1 MSDDREWLWYQM
13 TTVQGV
19 GSCTIRKLIEY
30 AGSLEEA
37 VKLTPEDVE
46 RSRICNAKMLEG
58 WHRARLRREQL
69 RKEYELLCA
78 RGIKYISVE
87 HELYPERL
95 RNLPD
100 APLGLWL
107 RGGLPDEGK
116 PAAAIIGSRS
126 CTSYG
131 TELAAELGKKL
142 TGIGVQVISGM
153 AVGIDAAGQWGA
165 LRAGGYSLGV
175 LGGGVDI
182 CYPRDNIEL
191 YEELLQNGG
200 ILSEAA
206 PGVSPMPALFR
217 LRNRLISGLSDCVIV
232 VEAREKS
239 GTQITVNCALEQGKE
254 VFALPGRM
262 TDPLSRGCNQM
273 ISQGARILWDFS
285 ELAAFFGADG
295 KQLSHEQPMPE
306 LTDMEKMIY
315 DRLTDEPKHFEEIL
329 HETGLPVGELM
340 EVLLH
345 LEVKGVLYQQ
355 VKNYYKRCLRI
366 K

>member
-46 RSRICNAKMLEG
+46 RSHICNAKMLEG

-78 RGIKYISVE
+78 RGIRYISVE

-95 RNLPD
+95 RNLSD

-131 TELAAELGKKL
+131 TALAEELGKKL
-142 TGIGVQVISGM
+142 AETGVQVISGM
-153 AVGIDAAGQWGA
+153 AVGIDASGQWGA
-165 LRAGGYSLGV
+165 LRAGGYSLGI

-182 CYPRDNIEL
+182 CYPRGNIGL
-191 YEELLQNGG
+191 YEKLLQNGG
-200 ILSEAA
+200 VLSEAA

-239 GTQITVNCALEQGKE
+239 GTQITVNCALDQGKE

-285 ELAAFFGADG
+285 ELAAFFKTDV
-295 KQLSHEQPMPE
+295 KCLLHEQHMPE
-306 LTDMEKMIY
+306 LTLMEQLVY
-315 DRLTDEPKHFEEIL
+315 ERTTEEPRHFEEIL

-340 EVLLH
+340 ETLLH
-345 LEVKGVLYQQ
+345 LEMKGAVHQQ
-355 VKNYYKRCLRI
+355 VKNYYRRCLCM